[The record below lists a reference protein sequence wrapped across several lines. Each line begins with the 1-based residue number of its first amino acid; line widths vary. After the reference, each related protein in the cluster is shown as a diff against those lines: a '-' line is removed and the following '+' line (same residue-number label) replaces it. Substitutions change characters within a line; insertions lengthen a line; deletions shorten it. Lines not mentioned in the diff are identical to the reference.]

1 MTNIAARLN
10 KSGTFYTRGNSSVVF
25 DEITQSRLSVTPNG
39 VYAGELDEVS
49 GTQNGQ
55 AMQQLNT
62 GRLIIS
68 GVFDEVS
75 GIS

>member
-1 MTNIAARLN
+1 MTKIAARLS
-10 KSGTFYTRGNSSVVF
+10 KSGTFYTSGDTSVVF
-25 DEITQSRLSVTPNG
+25 DEITQSRLSVGPNG
-39 VYAGELDEVS
+39 VYAGELDEIS
-49 GTQNGQ
+49 NTTNGQ

>member
-1 MTNIAARLN
+1 MANIAARLT

-25 DEITQSRLSVTPNG
+25 DEITQTRLSVTHDG
-39 VYAGELDEVS
+39 VYTGELDEVS
-49 GTQNGQ
+49 GTDNGQ
-55 AMQQLNT
+55 AMQQLKT